1 MRIISII
8 LIATAFTLLTAC
20 SAEKKLAKRLVGEWN
35 IASYS
40 EQFHATG
47 ASDVTLTNIGT
58 LTLNKNGTGDKSI
71 NFSIMSRTVT
81 DTLNFRWNNTE
92 DKVTLMG
99 NEESMFVKT
108 WLVMSSKKKEQI
120 WRSTDN
126 EGNSQRMELKK

>member
-1 MRIISII
+1 MRINRIL
-8 LIATAFTLLTAC
+8 LIATAFTLFVSC

-35 IASYS
+35 IVSYS

-47 ASDVTLTNIGT
+47 ASEVTLTNIGT
-58 LTLNKNGTGDKSI
+58 LMLNKNGTGDKSI

-81 DTLNFRWNNTE
+81 DTLSFNWNNTV

-99 NEESMFVKT
+99 SEESLFAKT
-108 WLVMSSKKKEQI
+108 WLVMSSKKNEQV

-126 EGNSQRMELKK
+126 EGNSQRMELKR